1 MEERPRVHAQSKPR
15 PTGREARA
23 VPAQRTGPPR
33 ESGAVGDTEQLDI
46 ARRSGVDPGA
56 LSRLLAGTRS
66 PSLETIVALA
76 AAYGGPIED
85 LLTRPDGTPLR
96 IPAQVVRT
104 AAAVAG

>member
-1 MEERPRVHAQSKPR
+1 MRSRSPGRQAARPERYRLNAQ
-15 PTGREARA
+15 ALRA
-23 VPAQRTGPPR
+23 KA
-33 ESGAVGDTEQLDI
+33 GAVGDTEQLDI